1 MTTRR
6 RRFSSLPTK
15 RPAALALALGLMLGA
30 AVSGGAVEVREP
42 APTLGLDWPVLGS
55 VQPRAAKDIPA
66 SSFWSIGAETY
77 DRGFIDY
84 ERVRDF
90 VGPLGAKHMR
100 VQSGWFRCEPR
111 PGTYD
116 WAWLDRMIDHACA
129 EGVRPWLQ
137 ISYGNPAYPGGGDRD
152 LAGGLPTSPEA
163 LAAWDRWVQALVT
176 RYQDRVFEWEIWN
189 EPDLNR
195 TGGAKPAAYLDL
207 FVRTATIVRAVQPRS
222 QIWALGLS
230 SKIDYVD
237 EFLAGLKARGG
248 IGLIDAITIHGYPRN
263 PDDTTNLDQLQAV
276 IAKHGTE
283 IAVRQGETGAPSQFQ
298 DRAALK
304 NIHWTENTQAKW
316 NLRRMLAHRARDVPM
331 NLFALSDMTY
341 SPASGGTYVNHKGL
355 LATNPD
361 RGVAY
366 VKPAYRAAQAVYAIF
381 DDTLARVASF
391 PHATTA
397 LRDVTVSGYRRV
409 ADGATAVAYWFNDAA
424 PGEANGVDRM
434 QLTLPEARFV
444 EPVLVDLR
452 TAAVHAIPAKK
463 WSTDENAG
471 TVFRELPV
479 YDSPLVI
486 IERAALPLS
495 TKAK

>member
-1 MTTRR
+1 MNFRT
-6 RRFSSLPTK
+6 FFLVVS
-15 RPAALALALGLMLGA
+15 LALGAVLHGA
-30 AVSGGAVEVREP
+30 TAPARE
-42 APTLGLDWPVLGS
+42 ASPTGGLDWPVLGS
-55 VQPRAAKDIPA
+55 VETRAAKDIA
-66 SSFWSIGAETY
+66 SSSFWSIGAETY
-77 DRGFIDY
+77 DRNFIDY
-84 ERVRDF
+84 EKIRDY

-111 PGTYD
+111 PGIYE
-116 WAWLDRMIDHACA
+116 WAWLDRMIDHAVA
-129 EGVRPWLQ
+129 QGVRPWLQ

-248 IGLIDAITIHGYPRN
+248 SPLIDAITIHGYPRN
-263 PDDTTNLDQLQAV
+263 PDDTTNLDQLRAV
-276 IAKHGTE
+276 IDKHGAT

-304 NIHWTENTQAKW
+304 NIQWTENLQAKW
-316 NLRRMLAHRARDVPM
+316 NLRRMLAHRGRDVPM

-341 SPASGGTYVNHKGL
+341 RPAAGGVYVNHKGL
-355 LATNPD
+355 LATNRD
-361 RGVAY
+361 HSVAY
-366 VKPAYRAAQAVYAIF
+366 LKPAYRAAQAVYAIF
-381 DDTLARVASF
+381 DDTLERIATF
-391 PHATTA
+391 PHTSTA
-397 LRDVTVSGYRRV
+397 LRDVALFGYRR
-409 ADGATAVAYWFNDAA
+409 ASDGATAVTYWFCDAA
-424 PGEANGVDRM
+424 PSESNGVDRI
-434 QLTLPEARFV
+434 QLTLPAARFT

-452 TAAVHAIPAKK
+452 TATVHAIPGVD
-463 WSTDENAG
+463 WSSDEKGG
-471 TVFRELPV
+471 TVFRALPV

-486 IERAALPLS
+486 IERAALPPRS
-495 TKAK
+495 RAP